1 MRAPKRP
8 VSSQHKAMKM
18 MTLCNL
24 EKISEG
30 GRDIL
35 SLGKNLMSGNLVMV
49 ETSQAGNTPGFQGS
63 ETGQSVM
70 LGFKRD

>member
-1 MRAPKRP
+1 MFLLYQVTNLKGSVKLRAPKRP

-24 EKISEG
+24 EKVSEG

-35 SLGKNLMSGNLVMV
+35 SLGKNLMSGNLVM
-49 ETSQAGNTPGFQGS
+49 A
-63 ETGQSVM
+63 
-70 LGFKRD
+70 